1 MKRFESIIESEC
13 PPKTNTLWLYDG
25 ELRYF
30 HNGTWEVL
38 CEMKSKEEAEGL
50 DKTLIIEADIEDSNE
65 IKTIDLYTD
74 TVKKGTT
81 LQFYAYESPSKAKI
95 VNNIG
100 LRYAVS
106 GITANGERVRFNN
119 TIVYEGDD
127 SSFEPWYS
135 GRLYVTETDQDFVK
149 IVAELSGDEV
159 TWDIEMRMVKDG
171 TNSDFSYIVIA
182 GNPGYDPHAVKV
194 DGRTYAYSVKKT
206 KIYCT
211 KFAGT
216 EDGGRY
222 TMGPDGVTYLDLS
235 HLHSDNSD
243 FTHCLNELTGID
255 RLSTGLDTSKGKIF
269 RAFLCGGTESQIDT
283 GVFDLK
289 YATDVRDMFASCQA
303 SKIIFRSGVL
313 ESYFIENFAGL
324 FYNCAATNIDL
335 YIVPTMYAKD
345 MSSMFYYCSNLSTLN
360 FKANGTIVDTS
371 NVTTFQNI
379 FKYCVA
385 LTTLN
390 ISDWSTKGV
399 TNAQGMLD
407 MFTSCKFTNLTLGKE
422 FFATPASDVVVDL
435 STSTG
440 WANATTTTSL
450 VTNLY
455 DRQANA
461 LPTLTLKLSTQT
473 KNYLGSDIEAIKAK
487 GYTIS

>member
-13 PPKTNTLWLYDG
+13 PPKVNTLWLYNG

-50 DKTLIIEADIEDSNE
+50 DKTLIIEADIEDESE
-65 IKTIDLYTD
+65 IKTIDLYTN

-81 LQFYAYESPSKAKI
+81 LQFYAYPAPSKAKF
-95 VNNIG
+95 VTDGG
-100 LRYAVS
+100 LYYSVF

-119 TIVYEGDD
+119 TIVLNGDD
-127 SSFEPWYS
+127 NTFEPWYNNN
-135 GRLYVTETDQDFVK
+135 LYVTEIDQDFVK
-149 IVAELSGDEV
+149 IGAELSGSAI
-159 TWDIEMRMVKDG
+159 TWDIEMRMVKEG
-171 TNSDFSYIVIA
+171 TNSNFSYIVIA
-182 GNPGYDPHAVKV
+182 GNPGYSPNAIRID
-194 DGRTYAYSVKKT
+194 DRTYRYTVKKT

-216 EDGGRY
+216 MDGGRY
-222 TMGPDGVTYLDLS
+222 TMGPEGVTYLDLS
-235 HLHSDNSD
+235 HLHSDNTD
-243 FTHCLNELTGID
+243 FTYGLNGLTGID
-255 RLSTGLDTSKGKIF
+255 RFSTGIDTSKGKTF
-269 RAFLCGGTESQIDT
+269 VAFLSGGTESQIDT

-289 YATDVRDMFASCQA
+289 YAANVQAMFSSCQA
-303 SKIIFRSGVL
+303 EKIIFRSGVL
-313 ESYFIENFAGL
+313 SCYLVENFSNL
-324 FYNCAATNIDL
+324 FYNCAATTIDL
-335 YIVPTMYAKD
+335 YVLPTIYAKN
-345 MSSMFYYCSNLSTLN
+345 MSGMFYYCSNLSTLN
-360 FKANGTIVDTS
+360 FKGNTVVNTS

-379 FKYCVA
+379 FARCTA

-390 ISDWSTKGV
+390 IDSWSTEGV

-407 MFTSCKFTNLTLGKE
+407 MFAYCKFTNLTLGKK

-435 STSTG
+435 SASTG
-440 WANATTTTSL
+440 WKNTTTTTSL
-450 VTNLY
+450 ITNLY

-473 KNYLGSDIEAIKAK
+473 KEYLGSDQEAIKEK
-487 GYTIS
+487 GYIIS

>member
-1 MKRFESIIESEC
+1 MKRFESIIESEY
-13 PPKTNTLWLYDG
+13 PPKTNTLWLYNG

-30 HNGTWEVL
+30 HNGIWEVL
-38 CEMKSKEEAEGL
+38 CEMKSKEEVEGL
-50 DKTLIIEADIEDSNE
+50 DKTLIIEADLEDQSEIE
-65 IKTIDLYTD
+65 TIDLYTG
-74 TVKKGTT
+74 TIKKGTT
-81 LQFYAYESPSKAKI
+81 LQFYAYSPSSN
-95 VNNIG
+95 VQ
-100 LRYAVS
+100 LYYSVS
-106 GITANGERVRFNN
+106 GITANGEKVRFNN
-119 TIVYEGDD
+119 TIIYEEDD
-127 SSFEPWYS
+127 STFETWYNES
-135 GRLYVTETDQDFVK
+135 LYVTETDQDFVK
-149 IVAELSGDEV
+149 IVGELNGSKG
-159 TWDIEMRMVKDG
+159 TWNIEMRMVREG

-182 GNPGYDPHAVKV
+182 GNPGYDPHAIRI
-194 DGRTYAYSVKKT
+194 DDRNYSYSVKKT

-216 EDGGRY
+216 VDGGRY

-235 HLHSDNSD
+235 HLHSDNTD
-243 FTHCLNELTGID
+243 FTHVLNGLIGID
-255 RLSTGLDTSKGKIF
+255 RFSTGLDTSKGKTF
-269 RAFLCGGTESQIDT
+269 RSFLAGGTESQIDT

-289 YATDVRDMFASCQA
+289 YATDVSNMFASCQA

-313 ESYFIENFAGL
+313 KSFFIENFAGL

-335 YIVPTMYAKD
+335 YIVPTSFAKN
-345 MSSMFYYCSNLSTLN
+345 MSSMFYYCTELSTLN
-360 FKANGTIVDTS
+360 FKETGTIVNTS
-371 NVTTFQNI
+371 NVTTFQSI
-379 FKYCVA
+379 FAYCIA

-390 ISDWSTKGV
+390 IASWSTKGV
-399 TNAQGMLD
+399 INAQGMLD
-407 MFTSCKFTNLTLGKE
+407 MFKSCKFTNLTLGKE

-440 WANATTTTSL
+440 WSNATTTTSL

-473 KNYLGSDIEAIKAK
+473 KNYLGSDIEAIKEK